1 MIKYGKF
8 LTIKKEGSA
17 NQSEGC
23 DARRKAQ
30 YGPPAALCKVQ
41 NAKRCTSHLAGA
53 ALFSFCLGA
62 FHRET
67 GSIDD

>member
-1 MIKYGKF
+1 MIRCEKHLVSK
-8 LTIKKEGSA
+8 TERSA

-30 YGPPAALCKVQ
+30 YGRAPPKVQ

-62 FHRET
+62 FRGEI
-67 GSIDD
+67 GSMYD

>member
-1 MIKYGKF
+1 MTKCGKF
-8 LTIKKEGSA
+8 LTIKKEGLA

-30 YGPPAALCKVQ
+30 YGQAPPKVQ